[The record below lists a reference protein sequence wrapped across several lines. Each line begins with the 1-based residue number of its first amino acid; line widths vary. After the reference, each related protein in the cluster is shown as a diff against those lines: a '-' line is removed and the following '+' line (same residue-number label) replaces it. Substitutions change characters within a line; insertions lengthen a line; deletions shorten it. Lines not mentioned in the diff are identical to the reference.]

1 MGIAGSNTAIGDA
14 IGLAL
19 KRLRE
24 RPANSRVLVLVTDGA
39 NNGGEIEPLLAA
51 TLAAEENV
59 RIHTIGIGAVPEEGG
74 VLSRFGFNP
83 GLDLDEPTLR
93 AIAEQTGGEYFRA
106 ASSEQLQAIGEALD
120 RLEPAVQQPT
130 QARVAEAL
138 YVWPL
143 CAALL
148 ISLMMVAAS
157 LWSAQLQRLAWRREQ
172 RR

>member
-1 MGIAGSNTAIGDA
+1 M
-14 IGLAL
+14 
-19 KRLRE
+19 
-24 RPANSRVLVLVTDGA
+24 
-39 NNGGEIEPLLAA
+39 
-51 TLAAEENV
+51 
-59 RIHTIGIGAVPEEGG
+59 
-74 VLSRFGFNP
+74 LSRFGFNP